1 MIYKPFAD
9 AEGFFCYFY
18 IKMLNM
24 NFILFDNFRRSNLF
38 PLTYLR
44 PVADIRIGIMTI
56 REKWEKYLGQKTST
70 LTESY
75 LRKKFPII
83 REDDNIMINGSVCP
97 DKQLLGEILS
107 LKTGEVLFQDDA
119 IIAMRLQAIELDNL
133 DEEKIDEVNMVESKS
148 ALMKITHTWDIF
160 SLNGKAIENDFELLT
175 DKRKSEPISKTNQ
188 VMGDKVFLEKGA
200 RVECCVLNSTTGP
213 IYIGKDAE
221 VMEGS
226 LIRGPFSLGDHSTV
240 KMGAKIYGP
249 TTIGP
254 YCKVGGEVNNSV
266 FFAYSN
272 KAHDGFMGQSVIG
285 EWCNIGADTNTSNLK
300 NTYENIKLW
309 NYADQTFVETGLQ
322 FCGLIMGDHS
332 KCGINTMFNTGSVVG
347 ISSNVF
353 GAGYQRNFI
362 PSFAWGGPSGI
373 KSYHI
378 DRAVSVA
385 KKVFQRRGMDF
396 NQVEEDILRD
406 IFNLTKEPTI

>member
-1 MIYKPFAD
+1 
-9 AEGFFCYFY
+9 
-18 IKMLNM
+18 M

-56 REKWEKYLGQKTST
+56 REKWENYLGQKTST
-70 LTESY
+70 LTEGY

-97 DKQLLGEILS
+97 DKELVREILS
-107 LKTGEVLFQDDA
+107 LRTGEVLFQGDA
-119 IIAMRLQAIELDNL
+119 IIAMRLHAIELDTL
-133 DEEKIDEVNMVESKS
+133 DEEKVDEVNMVESKS
-148 ALMKITHTWDIF
+148 SLIKITHTWDIF
-160 SLNGKAIENDFELLT
+160 SLNGKAMENDFAILT
-175 DKRKSEPISKTNQ
+175 NQRKSEPVSKSNK
-188 VMGDKVFLEKGA
+188 VLGDRVFLEEGA
-200 RVECCVLNSTTGP
+200 RVECSVLNSTTGP

-221 VMEGS
+221 IMEGS
-226 LIRGPFSLGDHSTV
+226 LIRGPFSLGDHSVV

-254 YCKVGGEVNNSV
+254 FCKVGGEINNSV

-300 NTYENIKLW
+300 NTYENIKMW

-332 KCGINTMFNTGSVVG
+332 KCGINTMFNTGTVVG
-347 ISSNVF
+347 INSNIF
-353 GAGYQRNFI
+353 GSGYQRNFI
-362 PSFAWGGPSGI
+362 PSFVWGGTSGI
-373 KSYHI
+373 KAYHI

-385 KKVFQRRGMDF
+385 RKVYQRRGLVF
-396 NQVEEDILRD
+396 NQAEEDILRD
-406 IFNLTKEPTI
+406 IFSLTKEPLP